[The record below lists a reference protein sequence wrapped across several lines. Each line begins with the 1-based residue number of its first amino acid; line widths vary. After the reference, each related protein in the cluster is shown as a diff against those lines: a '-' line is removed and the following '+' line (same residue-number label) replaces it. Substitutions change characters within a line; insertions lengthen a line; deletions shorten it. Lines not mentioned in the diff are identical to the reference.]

1 MTMTYVSPWLFV
13 IGLLVGG
20 VTLWHG
26 TTRAAD
32 GDSSK
37 GRALYEKLCVACH
50 GMEGKGD
57 GPMGKALVPP
67 ATDFTSA
74 ASKKKPVT
82 ELQRTIEQGKA
93 GTAMPAWKGQ
103 LSSSDITDVVAYLGS
118 LRK

>member
-1 MTMTYVSPWLFV
+1 MTHVSGSLV
-13 IGLLVGG
+13 VMALLVGG
-20 VTLWHG
+20 MTVWHG
-26 TTRAAD
+26 ATHAAD
-32 GDSSK
+32 GDSGK
-37 GRALYEKLCVACH
+37 GKALYEKLCVACH

-74 ASKKKPVT
+74 TSKKKSVA

-103 LSSSDITDVVAYLGS
+103 LSSNDVADLVAYLGS